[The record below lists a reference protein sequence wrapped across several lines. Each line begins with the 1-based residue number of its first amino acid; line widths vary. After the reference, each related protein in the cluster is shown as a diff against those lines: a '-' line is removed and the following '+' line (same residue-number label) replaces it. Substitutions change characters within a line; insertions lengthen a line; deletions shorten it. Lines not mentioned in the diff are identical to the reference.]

1 MTSSK
6 HPTWIEIDLSVIKNN
21 IRFVKERTKT
31 EVLTVVKNNAYGHGA
46 VQASKAALQG
56 SSKWLAVARLNEL
69 IELRQAGITAPVL
82 IFGGVTAQEA
92 EEAVFYDATLP
103 AFDPELL
110 KAYSAAAQKAGKSLK
125 LHLKVETGM
134 GRFGIFPW
142 ETLEFTRFLQGLP
155 GLELDGIYSHY
166 ANVGDG
172 TPPETRQQLN
182 YFKQA
187 LTSLQ
192 ENGISPRWVHL
203 SSSSVILNMPDSYF
217 NLVRSGGITYGLGG
231 VEDKKGQ
238 IIPGLGRAFTWK
250 ARLMSCK
257 KFPEGWG
264 IGYDSTYHTSEGE
277 IIGVVPVGHGD
288 GYRKVEGS
296 QVLIDGQRVP
306 IVGKLCMDQF
316 MISLPK
322 MYPAGTEIVLIGAQA
337 KERITSQELARKW
350 SLATPTT
357 TNVNLRVPRIYLNE

>member
-1 MTSSK
+1 MLPIK

-21 IRFVKERTKT
+21 IRFVKEKTKT

-46 VQASKAALQG
+46 VQASKAALKGG
-56 SSKWLAVARLNEL
+56 SRWLAVARLCEL

-82 IFGGVTAQEA
+82 IFGGVTAEEA
-92 EEAVFYDATLP
+92 EEAVFYDAVLP
-103 AFDPELL
+103 AFDSELI
-110 KAYSAAAQKAGKSLK
+110 KAYSSAAQKVGKTLK

-134 GRFGIFPW
+134 GRFGVFPQDI
-142 ETLEFTRFLQGLP
+142 LEFTHFLQGLP
-155 GLELDGIYSHY
+155 GLELNGIYSHY
-166 ANVGDG
+166 ADVGDG
-172 TPPETRQQLN
+172 TLPETRQQLS

-187 LTSLQ
+187 LNSLQ
-192 ENGISPRWVHL
+192 ESGINPQWVHL

-231 VEDKKGQ
+231 VEDKNRQ
-238 IIPGLGRAFTWK
+238 ILPGLGRAFTWK

-257 KFPEGWG
+257 KFPKGWG

-288 GYRKVEGS
+288 GYRKSEDS
-296 QVLIDGQRVP
+296 QVLVNGQRVP

-322 MYPAGTEIVLIGAQA
+322 MYPAGTEVVLIGAQGE
-337 KERITSQELARKW
+337 ERITSQELARKW
-350 SLATPTT
+350 NLATPTT